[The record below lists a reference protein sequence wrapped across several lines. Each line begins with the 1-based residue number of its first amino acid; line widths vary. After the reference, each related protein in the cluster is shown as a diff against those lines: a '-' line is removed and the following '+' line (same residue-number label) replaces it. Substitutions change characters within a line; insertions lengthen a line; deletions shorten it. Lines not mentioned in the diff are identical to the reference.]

1 MNISVKRWEHIFQL
15 VIFLKDHNVKYEAP
29 SVNFGNLCFSF
40 SPKDHTPKNMLS
52 SDNTF
57 FMYDICRWHRRY
69 NVFFAQTH
77 SWCPIIGKTY
87 TVVIFSHLWWIHI
100 SHRTQAFWATIC
112 CLIDVLWVMNHVAMI
127 FIAQIPKR
135 KVNINSTAQT
145 LWIPVLFSIQD
156 FTYMPL

>member
-1 MNISVKRWEHIFQL
+1 MKHHLSISEICVL
-15 VIFLKDHNVKYEAP
+15 VLAQKITTLKTCCHLPQMTTRFLCTTSAD
-29 SVNFGNLCFSF
+29 
-40 SPKDHTPKNMLS
+40 DT
-52 SDNTF
+52 
-57 FMYDICRWHRRY
+57 RRY